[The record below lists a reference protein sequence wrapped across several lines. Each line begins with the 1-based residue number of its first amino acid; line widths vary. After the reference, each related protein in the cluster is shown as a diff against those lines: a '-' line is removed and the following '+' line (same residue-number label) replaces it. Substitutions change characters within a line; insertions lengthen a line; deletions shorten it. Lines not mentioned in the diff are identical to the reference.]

1 MAMTTPTLETQDQ
14 ETGVVTGTPD
24 KDYNLVW
31 FTQQCLSNVLRL
43 EIYAQDADRVG
54 DEELAEF
61 FRRAQRE
68 SRKGAEQSKRLLRER
83 LAE

>member
-1 MAMTTPTLETQDQ
+1 MASTLETQDL

-31 FTQQCLSNVLRL
+31 FLQQCLSNALRL
-43 EIYAQDADRVG
+43 EIYAQDADRTG
-54 DEELAEF
+54 DTELAEF
-61 FRRAQRE
+61 FRRAQGE

-83 LAE
+83 LTV